1 MSDAKQEE
9 NPLAKAK
16 TEGKEALASLK
27 EAADLGVE
35 GAVERLKLLEVFPQE
50 QDYLLQ
56 VLWSAHSYL
65 IDLFNATVYLGFR
78 GPKGS
83 GKTTATEI
91 STYLARDGELLTDT
105 TDAYL
110 STVLDD
116 GRTVGLD
123 EADKVLRAHR
133 QGMIASL
140 LRSGYTRGLD
150 YGLKEW
156 VPGDGNGKGSWG
168 TVRRSLFG
176 PKVFNFHSNLEAAL
190 LSRTL
195 VIDMEPCDDSDMA
208 VRNLFK
214 GKFLGTVKE
223 WLKQGSSEALRNWT
237 REAVEKLM
245 LSEDFLRE
253 VKAMPA
259 LTGRDYQLASILLAT
274 AKVLG
279 WDLGDLLAR
288 VLEGRRTLDEFSDEA
303 HVASYLLDCWD
314 GKKAE
319 VFVPTMHVLETV
331 NAERDRAKQR
341 PMHGNRL
348 GEVLKEL
355 GFRKGK
361 GGNWVKIGRV
371 WGVKLDKSMLERLSS
386 MAGMELME
394 QVEPPLDSIGSTDS
408 IGGMEQAKVL
418 AKVFKRNVP
427 GTCDFCKKEGES
439 LMVVGPRGSNDM
451 KRSCEPCATER
462 FDFGEP

>member
-1 MSDAKQEE
+1 MSEDPLDEARRQGEE
-9 NPLAKAK
+9 GRKA
-16 TEGKEALASLK
+16 LR
-27 EAADLGVE
+27 EAADLSVE

-56 VLWSAHSYL
+56 VLWSAHSYFV
-65 IDLFNATVYLGFR
+65 DLFNATVYLGFR

-91 STYLARDGELLTDT
+91 STHLARDGELLTDT

-123 EADKVLRAHR
+123 EADSVLRAHK

-140 LRSGYTRGLD
+140 LRSGYTRGAA

-156 VPGDGNGKGSWG
+156 VPGDGKEKGSYN
-168 TVRRSLFG
+168 TVRRELFG

-208 VRNLFK
+208 VRNIFK
-214 GKFLGTVKE
+214 ERFLAPLKE
-223 WLKQGSSEALRNWT
+223 WLRIETSEALRKWT
-237 REAVEKLM
+237 REDVEEMM
-245 LSEDFLRE
+245 LSEGFLRE

-259 LTGRDYQLASILLAT
+259 LTGRDYQVASILLAT
-274 AKVLG
+274 ATVLG

-303 HVASYLLDCWD
+303 HVASYLMDCWD

-319 VFVPTMHVLETV
+319 VFVPTMHVLEAV
-331 NAERDRAKQR
+331 NAERDRAKQK
-341 PMHGNRL
+341 PMHRNRL
-348 GEVLKEL
+348 GEVLREL
-355 GFRKGK
+355 GFRKGR
-361 GGNWVKIGRV
+361 GGNWVKIGRT
-371 WGVKLDKSMLERLSS
+371 WGIKLDKSMLERLSS

-394 QVEPPLDSIGSTDS
+394 QMEPPLDSNGSMNS
-408 IGGMEQAKVL
+408 NEGMEQTKAL
-418 AKVFKRNVP
+418 AKVFKRNIP
-427 GTCDFCKKEGES
+427 GTCDFCKREGED
-439 LMVVGPRGSNDM
+439 LLLVGPRGSSDM
-451 KRSCEPCATER
+451 KMTCGSCAAER